1 MVRKKI
7 SFGFIMMNSTK
18 IIMAALALVF
28 FAAAASHATVVK
40 ARSDEPNAIIEG
52 MHLNQVGGD
61 LLVIEI
67 RGTKMKLPK
76 VIQDGASSLVLEW
89 KGIRFPRDTDKQ
101 DWWDEYGWDIF
112 KIDRKKSD
120 EWWQKYDFP
129 LVQRVQVK
137 SADHDAIRMTVTGE
151 RPLKMQQIRGME
163 GSDLITLMLQA
174 VPDITPPAQPAP
186 RIKTPGDPLG
196 MSSPVTLELRD
207 VSAREVF
214 RMLAKLRSL
223 NLVLDATVPD
233 SPMTFSFKN
242 AKFSE
247 VFAYML
253 RMNNL
258 TYSLMGKTLVV
269 GTSESIGNTLGKNE
283 TREYKIAYG
292 DVAKLPAMIIG
303 IVPLAKPPVVDERR
317 RSLFITAM
325 PEQHIA
331 IEAFLNRVDHPG
343 KQVMLQARLI
353 EINDDAKQEIESM
366 ITSVYNGW
374 LFSYGSSGMTTEYTQ
389 GNSLVTPNVL
399 TSTSSSGNSSKFP
412 IPGTSVS
419 DASIPVNIANSAMR
433 MLDASLTAMESDNK
447 GKVLANPSVVALDG
461 QKAQIKLT
469 TNYQYQSGVDES
481 RNPKF
486 STLETGPT
494 LEITPLIGR
503 DGFVTLKLKIK
514 TGEII
519 TFRKSG
525 SSEMPENTN
534 REVDTQIRVRNGEMF
549 VIGGLFT
556 ESKTK
561 NTTRVPILGQIPLLG
576 ELFKTRSDKHIKS
589 EMAFVVVPYI
599 LDVPTGA
606 AETFGLPSTSLMQ

>member
-1 MVRKKI
+1 MVRKKTSYKSVASNLI
-7 SFGFIMMNSTK
+7 K
-18 IIMAALALVF
+18 IFMAAAVLLVSTTE
-28 FAAAASHATVVK
+28 ASYATVVL
-40 ARSDEPNAIIEG
+40 ARSDEPASVMEG
-52 MHLNQVGGD
+52 MRVNQIGGD
-61 LLVIEI
+61 LVVLEI

-76 VIQDGASSLVLEW
+76 VVSDGPASIVLEW
-89 KGIRFPRDTDKQ
+89 KGIRFPRNTDKQ
-101 DWWDEYGWDIF
+101 DWWDEYNWDIF

-129 LVQRVQVK
+129 LAQRVQVK
-137 SADHDAIRMTVTGE
+137 SADKEAIRMYVTGE
-151 RPLKMQQIRGME
+151 KPLRVKQLKGLE
-163 GSDLITLMLQA
+163 GSDLITVTLQA
-174 VPDITPPAQPAP
+174 ELDIKPPTPPAP
-186 RIKTPGDPLG
+186 RPRVQGDPLG
-196 MSSPVTLELRD
+196 MNTPVTLELRD
-207 VSAREVF
+207 VSSREVF
-214 RMLAKLRSL
+214 RMLVKLRSL
-223 NLVLDATVPD
+223 NLVLDASVPD
-233 SPMTFSFKN
+233 NPMTFSFKN

-253 RMNNL
+253 RMNDL
-258 TYSLMGKTLVV
+258 TYSLMGNTLVV
-269 GTSESIGNTLGKNE
+269 GTSESIGKTLGKNE

-292 DVAKLPAMIIG
+292 EVAKLPAMVVG

-317 RSLFITAM
+317 RSLFITAT
-325 PEQHIA
+325 PEQHIE

-366 ITSVYNGW
+366 ITAVYNGW
-374 LFSYGSSGMTTEYTQ
+374 LFSYGSSGMTAEYTQ

-399 TSTSSSGNSSKFP
+399 TSTSSTGNTSKFP
-412 IPGTSVS
+412 IPGTAIS
-419 DASIPVNIANSAMR
+419 DGSIPVNIANSAMR
-433 MLDASLTAMESDNK
+433 MLDASLKAMETDNK

-469 TNYQYQSGVDES
+469 TDYQYQSGVDES

-486 STLETGPT
+486 STQETGPT
-494 LEITPLIGR
+494 LEITPMIGR
-503 DGFVTLKLKIK
+503 DSFVTLKLKIK

-525 SSEMPENTN
+525 SSEMPETTN
-534 REVDTQIRVRNGEMF
+534 REVDTQIRVRNGEIF

-561 NTTRVPILGQIPLLG
+561 TVTRVPILGQIPLLG
-576 ELFKTRSDKHIKS
+576 ELFKSRSDKHIKS

-599 LDVPTGA
+599 LDVPSGA
-606 AETFGLPSTSLMQ
+606 AETYSLQSTSLLQ